1 MLAKSPRGFTIV
13 ELLIVIVVIGILA
26 AITVVAFNGVQTNSR
41 NAKINADLTTLYKAA
56 MAARTAGGD
65 QVLQTVTTSYA
76 TAGSCMS
83 LANGTDLSDKTIA
96 AGCWTNYNT
105 ALNNISTVS
114 GINVRGLVDPW
125 GRPYFIDENEREGGA
140 PCGGRDNMGVFA
152 RPHQLSGYGAVTNVR
167 QLPYI
172 TPGC

>member
-1 MLAKSPRGFTIV
+1 MLNRRSAGFTIV

-76 TAGSCMS
+76 TAGSCMA
-83 LANGTDLSDKTIA
+83 LANGTDLADKTA
-96 AGCWTNYNT
+96 AASCWSVYTT
-105 ALNNISTVS
+105 TLNNISNVS
-114 GINVRGLVDPW
+114 GINVRNLVDPW
-125 GRPYFIDENEREGGA
+125 GRPYFIDENERESGT
-140 PCGGRDNMGVFA
+140 PCGGRDNIGVFA
-152 RPHQLSGYGAVTNVR
+152 RPHQMSGYGAVTNLR
-167 QLPYI
+167 PLPYI